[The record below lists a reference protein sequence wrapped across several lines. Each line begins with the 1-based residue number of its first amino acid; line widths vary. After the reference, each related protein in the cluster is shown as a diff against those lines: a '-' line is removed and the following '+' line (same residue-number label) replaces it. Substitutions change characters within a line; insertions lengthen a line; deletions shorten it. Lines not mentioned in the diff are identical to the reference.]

1 MQVGLTLR
9 SLRRPGVSRRIIE
22 MRILSMGI
30 VVLMAGLASTKVCA
44 EDWTEFRG
52 PTSQGHSTTTHLPT
66 HWSRTE
72 NIAWSR
78 EVPGKGWSSPI
89 VLKKR
94 LYLTTAVPA
103 GPATSPQ
110 SLRAVC
116 MSAETGEML
125 WNVEVFQQPA
135 GAPVHD
141 KNSHASAT
149 PVTDGKRLFVHFG
162 PHGTACLAL
171 DDGQIVWRNEELQ
184 YSPVHGNGG
193 SPVLV
198 NGLVVVNCDGSDRQF
213 VAALDQQS
221 GMIRWQSPRNLNP
234 ERGFSFGT
242 PLVITVAG
250 RKQVISAGSDGVQ
263 AFDPGDGGEIWRVTY
278 PGGYSV
284 VPRPVFGAG
293 LLFVCT
299 GYNSPVLLAI
309 RPEGAQGDVTATHVV
324 WQSNK
329 GVPHNPSPLLV
340 DDAVYL
346 VSDKGVATCLD
357 ADTGR
362 ERWHERLGG
371 NFSAS
376 PLYADGK
383 IFVQSEEGDGI
394 VFSPG
399 GKYQELGRNPLDER
413 TLASYAVGDGALF
426 IRSERHLARI
436 AGK

>member
-1 MQVGLTLR
+1 MRFR
-9 SLRRPGVSRRIIE
+9 ST
-22 MRILSMGI
+22 GI
-30 VVLMAGLASTKVCA
+30 AVLMVGLASAGLGA

-72 NIAWSR
+72 NVAWSR
-78 EVPGKGWSSPI
+78 EIPGKGWSSPI
-89 VLKKR
+89 ILKKR
-94 LYLTTAVPA
+94 LYLTTAVPLGA
-103 GPATSPQ
+103 ATGPQ
-110 SLRAVC
+110 SLRAIC
-116 MSAETGEML
+116 ASAESGEIL

-135 GAPVHD
+135 GATIHD

-162 PHGTACLAL
+162 PHGTACLGL
-171 DDGQIVWRNEELQ
+171 DDGQVLWRNEELE

-198 NGLVVVNCDGSDRQF
+198 DGLVVVNCDGSDRQF

-221 GMIRWQSPRNLNP
+221 GTIRWQSPRNLKP

-242 PLVITVAG
+242 PLVITVSG
-250 RKQVISAGSDGVQ
+250 RKQLISAGSDGVQ
-263 AFDPGDGGEIWRVTY
+263 SFDPADGREIWRVTY

-299 GYNSPVLLAI
+299 GYNAPVLLAI
-309 RPEGAQGDVTATHVV
+309 RPEGAKGDVTATHVV

-340 DDAVYL
+340 DDAIYL

-357 ADTGR
+357 ARTGH
-362 ERWHERLGG
+362 ETWHQRLGG
-371 NFSAS
+371 NFSSS
-376 PLYADGK
+376 PVYADGK
-383 IFVQSEEGDGI
+383 IYMLSEEGVGV

-399 GKYQELGRNPLDER
+399 REYRELARNSLEER

-436 AGK
+436 EAK

>member
-1 MQVGLTLR
+1 MRFVSTSALALMVGLLT
-9 SLRRPGVSRRIIE
+9 S
-22 MRILSMGI
+22 
-30 VVLMAGLASTKVCA
+30 GLDA

-52 PTSQGHSTTTHLPT
+52 PTSQGHSITTGLPT
-66 HWSRTE
+66 HWGRTE

-78 EVPGKGWSSPI
+78 EIPGKGWSSPI

-94 LYLTTAVPA
+94 LYLTTAVPVA
-103 GPATSPQ
+103 GASGPQ
-110 SLRAVC
+110 SLRAIC
-116 MSAETGEML
+116 ASAENGEIL
-125 WNVEVFQQPA
+125 WNVEVFKQPA
-135 GAPVHD
+135 GDPIHD

-162 PHGTACLAL
+162 THGTAALAL
-171 DDGQIVWRNEELQ
+171 DDGRVLWRNQELK

-193 SPVLV
+193 SPVLID
-198 NGLVVVNCDGSDRQF
+198 GLVVVNCDGSDRQF

-221 GMIRWQSPRNLNP
+221 GALRWQSPRNLKP
-234 ERGFSFGT
+234 DRGFSFGT

-250 RKQVISAGSDGVQ
+250 RQQLISAGSEGVQ
-263 AFDPGDGGEIWRVTY
+263 AFEPAAGREIWRVTY

-284 VPRPVFGAG
+284 VPRPVYGAG

-299 GYNSPVLLAI
+299 GYNAPVLLAI
-309 RPEGAQGDVTATHVV
+309 RPEGAAGDVTATRVV

-329 GVPHNPSPLLV
+329 AVPHNPSPLLV
-340 DDAVYL
+340 EGSIYL

-357 ADTGR
+357 ARTGD
-362 ERWHERLGG
+362 EKWHQRLGG

-394 VFSPG
+394 VFPPG
-399 GKYQELGRNPLDER
+399 PAYHELARNSLGER
-413 TLASYAVGDGALF
+413 TLSSYAVGDGALF
-426 IRSERHLARI
+426 IRSERHLARVE
-436 AGK
+436 AK